1 MVAHAVSLS
10 TGEAEAVADRALE
23 FETSLVD
30 RVSSRTAR
38 AVTQTRSSV
47 VSKNN
52 AKQKLSFI
60 WIIYISIYFTRNED
74 RKRINRAIHHT
85 S

>member
-52 AKQKLSFI
+52 A
-60 WIIYISIYFTRNED
+60 
-74 RKRINRAIHHT
+74 
-85 S
+85 